1 MALPIWAKFLL
12 KAYADPRLIMSDRPF
27 DRPAGINKRLD
38 CDETI
43 SEAEVKEMNN
53 GIREDEEEFY

>member
-1 MALPIWAKFLL
+1 MLFDRNEVSRL
-12 KAYADPRLIMSDRPF
+12 KMSDRPF